1 MDGWLLQWTGIYQ
14 VRAFKGKATKYT
26 SFGQGKYITHA
37 LGIFGCL
44 GHFLFAEISGSDK
57 RFFVKKNNEQ
67 KCRAIFDEKRPSGL
81 KRKSGYTPS
90 LKAKEP

>member
-37 LGIFGCL
+37 LGIFECL
-44 GHFLFAEISGSDK
+44 GHFLFAENE
-57 RFFVKKNNEQ
+57 RF
-67 KCRAIFDEKRPSGL
+67 R
-81 KRKSGYTPS
+81 
-90 LKAKEP
+90 